1 MLLTDKG
8 KLLLIFFCHKVESVI
23 ANKAIIVAIKPA
35 AGIFEPTSKPNTSPA
50 PTNPNKTPFHCFADT
65 FSFKIGPL
73 NAFVITGCRVTINA
87 AIAVGI
93 PIEIE

>member
-1 MLLTDKG
+1 MLN
-8 KLLLIFFCHKVESVI
+8 FFCHKVENVI
-23 ANKAIIVAIKPA
+23 ANNAITVAINPFV
-35 AGIFEPTSKPNTSPA
+35 GILDPISKPNTRPA
-50 PTNPNKTPFHCFADT
+50 PANPNKIPYHCLAET

-73 NAFVITGCRVTINA
+73 NAFVRTGWRVTINA